1 MDKKEREGRLS
12 SLSLYMDKRGMKMRE
27 YFELSNGVQM
37 PKIGFG
43 TYKSTDGSDEQVIC
57 QALEAGYR
65 LLDTAAAYKNEEQVG
80 KAIAQ
85 SGIPR
90 QEIFLTSKVWKTN
103 LGYENTKKSFQES
116 LERLQ
121 TDYLDLFL
129 LHWPKP
135 LPESEDW
142 QELDRESWRA
152 LEKFYREGKVRAI
165 GVSNFLPHH
174 LKNLEKTAEV
184 MPMVNQ
190 LELHVGYM
198 QEAAV
203 SYCKEHGIQVQAWSP
218 LGRRRI
224 MEQEQV
230 KKMAEKYQASPAQFL
245 LRFLLQMDIGVIPKA
260 SVPERMRQNLQLPE
274 ITIEEEDLWFLRGLP
289 QMGWSGE
296 HPDLPRVPAQE

>member
-1 MDKKEREGRLS
+1 
-12 SLSLYMDKRGMKMRE
+12 
-27 YFELSNGVQM
+27 M

-43 TYKSTDGSDEQVIC
+43 TYKSTDGSDERVIA
-57 QALEAGYR
+57 QALETGYR

-80 KAIAQ
+80 KAMAR
-85 SGIPR
+85 SGISR
-90 QEIFLTSKVWKTN
+90 KEIFLTSKVWKTN

-135 LPESEDW
+135 DPESADW
-142 QELDRESWRA
+142 KELDRESWRA
-152 LEKFYREGKVRAI
+152 LEELYKEGKVRAI

-174 LKNLEKTAEV
+174 LVNIQKTAEIQ
-184 MPMVNQ
+184 PMVDQ
-190 LELHVGYM
+190 LELHAGYL

-203 SYCKEHGIQVQAWSP
+203 AYCKEHQILVQAWSP

-230 KKMAEKYQASPAQFL
+230 QKMAEKYQVSAAQFL
-245 LRFLLQMDIGVIPKA
+245 LRFLLQLGIGVIPKA
-260 SVPERMRQNLQLPE
+260 SVPERMRQNLELPE
-274 ITIEEEDLWFLRGLP
+274 FTIEEEDLWFLRGLP

-296 HPDLPRVPAQE
+296 HPDLPRVPAQQ

>member
-1 MDKKEREGRLS
+1 MEKN
-12 SLSLYMDKRGMKMRE
+12 
-27 YFELSNGVQM
+27 FVLSNGVVM

-43 TYKSTDGSDEQVIC
+43 TYKSTDGSDERVIG

-80 KAIAQ
+80 KAMAQ
-85 SGIPR
+85 SGISR

-103 LGYENTKKSFQES
+103 LGYEQTKTSFQES

-121 TDYLDLFL
+121 TDYLDLCL

-135 LPESEDW
+135 DPESTDW
-142 QELDRESWRA
+142 KELDRESWRA
-152 LEKFYREGKVRAI
+152 LEELYKEGKVRAI

-174 LKNLEKTAEV
+174 LENIRKTAEIQ
-184 MPMVNQ
+184 PMVDQ
-190 LELHVGYM
+190 LELHAGYL

-203 SYCKEHGIQVQAWSP
+203 AYCKEHQIQVQAWSP

-230 KKMAEKYQASPAQFL
+230 QKMAEKYRVSVAQFL
-245 LRFLLQMDIGVIPKA
+245 LRFLLQLEIGVIPKA
-260 SVPERMRQNLQLPE
+260 SAPERMRQNLELPE
-274 ITIEEEDLWFLRGLP
+274 FAIEEEDIWFLRGLP

-296 HPDLPRVPAQE
+296 HPDLPRVPAQQ

>member
-1 MDKKEREGRLS
+1 MEN
-12 SLSLYMDKRGMKMRE
+12 
-27 YFELSNGVQM
+27 YFVLSNGVKM

-43 TYKSTDGSDEQVIC
+43 TYKSTDGSDERVIG

-80 KAIAQ
+80 KAMARSDI
-85 SGIPR
+85 SR
-90 QEIFLTSKVWKTN
+90 KEIFLTSKVWKTN
-103 LGYENTKKSFQES
+103 LGYENTKTSFQES

-121 TDYLDLFL
+121 TDYLDLCL

-135 LPESEDW
+135 DPESADW
-142 QELDRESWRA
+142 KELDRESWRA
-152 LEKFYREGKVRAI
+152 LEELYKEGKVRAI

-174 LKNLEKTAEV
+174 LVNIQKTAEIQ
-184 MPMVNQ
+184 PMVDQ
-190 LELHVGYM
+190 LELHAGYL

-203 SYCKEHGIQVQAWSP
+203 AYCKEHQIQVQAWSP

-230 KKMAEKYQASPAQFL
+230 QKMAEKYQVSAAQFL
-245 LRFLLQMDIGVIPKA
+245 LRFLLQLGIGVIPKA
-260 SVPERMRQNLQLPE
+260 SVPERMRQNLELPE
-274 ITIEEEDLWFLRGLP
+274 FTIEEEDLWFLRGLP

-296 HPDLPRVPAQE
+296 HPDLPRVPAQQ

>member
-1 MDKKEREGRLS
+1 MEKN
-12 SLSLYMDKRGMKMRE
+12 
-27 YFELSNGVQM
+27 FVLSNGVMM

-43 TYKSTDGSDEQVIC
+43 TYKSTDGSDERVIG

-80 KAIAQ
+80 KAMTQ
-85 SGIPR
+85 SGISR
-90 QEIFLTSKVWKTN
+90 QEIFLTSKIWKTN
-103 LGYENTKKSFQES
+103 LGYEQTKTSFQES

-121 TDYLDLFL
+121 TDYLDLCL

-135 LPESEDW
+135 DPESADW
-142 QELDRESWRA
+142 KELNRESWRA
-152 LEKFYREGKVRAI
+152 LEELYKEGKVRAI

-174 LKNLEKTAEV
+174 LENIRKTAEIQ
-184 MPMVNQ
+184 PMVDQ
-190 LELHVGYM
+190 LELHVGYL

-203 SYCKEHGIQVQAWSP
+203 AYCKEHQIQVQAWSP

-230 KKMAEKYQASPAQFL
+230 QKLAEKYQVSVAQFL
-245 LRFLLQMDIGVIPKA
+245 LRFLLQLEIGVIPKA
-260 SVPERMRQNLQLPE
+260 SVPERMKQNLELPE
-274 ITIEEEDLWFLRGLP
+274 FTIEEEDIWFLRGLP

-296 HPDLPRVPAQE
+296 HPDLPRVPAQQ

>member
-1 MDKKEREGRLS
+1 MEKN
-12 SLSLYMDKRGMKMRE
+12 
-27 YFELSNGVQM
+27 FVLSNGVVM

-43 TYKSTDGSDEQVIC
+43 TYKSTDGSDERVIG

-80 KAIAQ
+80 KAMTR
-85 SGIPR
+85 SGISR

-103 LGYENTKKSFQES
+103 LGYENTKASFQES

-135 LPESEDW
+135 DPESPDW
-142 QELDRESWRA
+142 KELDRESWRA
-152 LEKFYREGKVRAI
+152 LEELYKEGKVRAI

-174 LKNLEKTAEV
+174 LENIRKTAEIQ
-184 MPMVNQ
+184 PMVDQ
-190 LELHVGYM
+190 LELHVGYL

-203 SYCKEHGIQVQAWSP
+203 SYCKEHRIQVQAWSP

-230 KKMAEKYQASPAQFL
+230 QKLAKKYQVSVAQFL
-245 LRFLLQMDIGVIPKA
+245 LRFLLQMEIGVVPKA
-260 SVPERMRQNLQLPE
+260 SVPERMRQNLELPKF
-274 ITIEEEDLWFLRGLP
+274 TIEEDDLWFLRGLP

-296 HPDLPRVPAQE
+296 HPDLPRVPAQQ

>member
-1 MDKKEREGRLS
+1 MEN
-12 SLSLYMDKRGMKMRE
+12 
-27 YFELSNGVQM
+27 YFVLSNGVKM

-43 TYKSTDGSDEQVIC
+43 TYKSTDGSDERVIG

-80 KAIAQ
+80 KAMAR

-90 QEIFLTSKVWKTN
+90 KEIFLTSKVWKTN
-103 LGYENTKKSFQES
+103 LGYETTKTSFQES

-121 TDYLDLFL
+121 TDYLDLCL

-135 LPESEDW
+135 DPESADW
-142 QELDRESWRA
+142 KELDRESWS
-152 LEKFYREGKVRAI
+152 LEELYKEGKVRAI

-174 LKNLEKTAEV
+174 LVNIQKTAEIQ
-184 MPMVNQ
+184 PMVDQ
-190 LELHVGYM
+190 LELHAGYL

-203 SYCKEHGIQVQAWSP
+203 AYCKEHQIQVQAWSP

-230 KKMAEKYQASPAQFL
+230 QKMAEKYQVSAAQFL
-245 LRFLLQMDIGVIPKA
+245 LRFLLQLGIGVIPKA
-260 SVPERMRQNLQLPE
+260 SVPERMRQNLELPE
-274 ITIEEEDLWFLRGLP
+274 FTIEEEDLWFLRGLP

-296 HPDLPRVPAQE
+296 HPDLPRVPAQQ